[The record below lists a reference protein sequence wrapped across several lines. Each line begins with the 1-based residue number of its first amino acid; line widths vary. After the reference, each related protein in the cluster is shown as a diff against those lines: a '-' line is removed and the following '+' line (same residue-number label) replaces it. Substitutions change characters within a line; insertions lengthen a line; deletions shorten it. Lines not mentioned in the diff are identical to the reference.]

1 MTIKIDDMTIKID
14 GITVKI
20 DEKTISI
27 DEITINIDE
36 MTIKINQNGQTSKA
50 KNELSEPDRPKI
62 EKVKRQF
69 KKKMIGFGRPDEI
82 EKKCP
87 WQAIPSGCIQ
97 KLSKSQKYQWKSMK

>member
-1 MTIKIDDMTIKID
+1 MTMN
-14 GITVKI
+14 
-20 DEKTISI
+20 I
-27 DEITINIDE
+27 DEITINIDEITTNIDE

-82 EKKCP
+82 EKNVPGRQSPQAASKNCP
-87 WQAIPSGCIQ
+87 NRRNINGNR
-97 KLSKSQKYQWKSMK
+97 